1 MEVARRALRDRIQ
14 AYRKSDFEPGP
25 PVASDDE
32 LIGVLIS
39 YATEAGATQM
49 KERAKMALRSQ
60 RDRDPRDIGSPYA
73 SALSVAVDIV
83 DRLPVVP
90 R

>member
-14 AYRKSDFEPGP
+14 AYRTPGFEPGP
-25 PVASDDE
+25 RVASDDE
-32 LIGVLIS
+32 LIGILIS
-39 YATEAGATQM
+39 AATEAGAVQM
-49 KERAKMALRSQ
+49 KERAKLALRSQ

-83 DRLPVVP
+83 DRLPVKP
-90 R
+90 